1 MTKGWPKNNLGTP
14 HSHVDLNLTKKK
26 QVSDTSWSRWPKV
39 DFKKKHV
46 DVKHFCDPFSV
57 TLYSSLFEH
66 YFTAWTFRADIRF
79 SFLSSLGTYRLI
91 VDMLCHNLGRGAL
104 FHCRAIVW
112 VFSLSIRFDVTR
124 TCRNLVLWGFDLC
137 ADGIAK
143 CWG

>member
-14 HSHVDLNLTKKK
+14 HSHVDLNLTKKNK
-26 QVSDTSWSRWPKV
+26 LVTPHGHV
-39 DFKKKHV
+39 DQKLILKKKHV

-104 FHCRAIVW
+104 FHCRAIV
-112 VFSLSIRFDVTR
+112 
-124 TCRNLVLWGFDLC
+124 
-137 ADGIAK
+137 
-143 CWG
+143 